1 MMHGL
6 FACAPVA
13 PSLAVDL
20 RILELVMNLFA
31 RMTPNSTA
39 WCEALETF
47 LNERGYKL
55 NTQVRLVVS
64 ILIISIVLLTLTDRT
79 VFDAGLAM
87 HIIGMLC

>member
-1 MMHGL
+1 MMRGL

-13 PSLAVDL
+13 LSLAVDI

-39 WCEALETF
+39 WCEALKAF

-55 NTQVRLVVS
+55 NTQVRLAIP
-64 ILIISIVLLTLTDRT
+64 ILIVSLSY
-79 VFDAGLAM
+79 
-87 HIIGMLC
+87 